1 MSGTWAG
8 TMSRDL
14 ALELLRL
21 FRGSP
26 HSRMAR
32 TLVWAGLA
40 AIAAPWWLP
49 ILEALLAR
57 AGLDIGTRLTD
68 APWWA
73 SFGLA
78 LLLLAA
84 AVLVFLR
91 GEDAQ
96 RARRALN
103 ATAIAF
109 PKGATFGSAARQIAD
124 LSNRTIAFRDF
135 QPAELVQPLAQHR
148 ATFATCE
155 QGLRT
160 LRAMVAEGSIGP
172 YRLIEEDGMIVL
184 QREASP

>member
-1 MSGTWAG
+1 
-8 TMSRDL
+8 MSRDF

-26 HSRMAR
+26 HTRMAR
-32 TLVWAGLA
+32 LLVWAGLA

-57 AGLDIGTRLTD
+57 AGLDIGNRLTD

-73 SFGLA
+73 SFLLA
-78 LLLLAA
+78 LALFAA
-84 AVLVFLR
+84 AVFVFLR
-91 GEDAQ
+91 GEDA
-96 RARRALN
+96 RRLRGASN

-124 LSNRTIAFRDF
+124 MSNRTIAFRDF
-135 QPAELVQPLAQHR
+135 PQAELLQPLAQHR

-155 QGLRT
+155 QGLRA
-160 LRAMVAEGSIGP
+160 LRAMVPEGSVGP
-172 YRLIEEDGMIVL
+172 YRLVAQDGMIVL
-184 QREASP
+184 QREAGQ

>member
-1 MSGTWAG
+1 
-8 TMSRDL
+8 MSRDF

-32 TLVWAGLA
+32 MLVWAGLA

-78 LLLLAA
+78 VLLFAA

-135 QPAELVQPLAQHR
+135 RQAELVQPLAQHR

-155 QGLRT
+155 QGLRA
-160 LRAMVAEGSIGP
+160 LRAMVPEGSVGP
-172 YRLIEEDGMIVL
+172 YRLIEEDGTIVL